1 MSDDMTVILN
11 AIQGLREDVERMEGS
26 IRGNVGKME
35 ESIHED
41 MGQMEGSIRG
51 DMAKMEGS
59 IRGDMTKMEESIR
72 GDMEKMEESI
82 HGDMEKIEK
91 SIREDMTKMETSL
104 TRKIEDGDN
113 AIRLILEN
121 DIVPK
126 INVIAENHLNL
137 YHGLENLRQDVQKY
151 ELLPIRMSLLE
162 QEVFKQPKL

>member
-1 MSDDMTVILN
+1 MSDDMTIILN
-11 AIQGLREDVERMEGS
+11 AIQGLREDMER
-26 IRGNVGKME
+26 
-35 ESIHED
+35 
-41 MGQMEGSIRG
+41 MEGSIRG
-51 DMAKMEGS
+51 DMAKMENS
-59 IRGDMTKMEESIR
+59 IRE
-72 GDMEKMEESI
+72 DMEKMEN
-82 HGDMEKIEK
+82 

-162 QEVFKQPKL
+162 KEVFKQPKL